1 MNPISQKIVV
11 VDEFLISHSRT
22 SIGSKEDVVCI
33 FLLTLMDFISGVR
46 ASDYA
51 IAAPHAKASATNGLG
66 NLMVSLS
73 TNALF
78 YFFV

>member
-1 MNPISQKIVV
+1 
-11 VDEFLISHSRT
+11 
-22 SIGSKEDVVCI
+22 
-33 FLLTLMDFISGVR
+33 MDFISGVR

-73 TNALF
+73 ANALF
-78 YFFV
+78 YFFVWMRGWIDFGLHG

>member
-1 MNPISQKIVV
+1 
-11 VDEFLISHSRT
+11 
-22 SIGSKEDVVCI
+22 
-33 FLLTLMDFISGVR
+33 MDFISGVR

-73 TNALF
+73 ANALF